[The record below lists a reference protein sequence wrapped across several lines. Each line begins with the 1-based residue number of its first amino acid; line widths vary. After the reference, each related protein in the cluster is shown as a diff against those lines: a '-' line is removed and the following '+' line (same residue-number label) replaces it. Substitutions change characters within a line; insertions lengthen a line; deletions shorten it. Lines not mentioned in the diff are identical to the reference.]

1 MQHSRVLLFLVL
13 LLAPGIADAQSF
25 GLYGSAGPTI
35 TDAGNSFGVGA
46 GLSPTS
52 RLSFVFGFERT
63 HLSSRTTRDRDTV
76 SNFRGGTLSLGT
88 AEVRFAPFGRGRV
101 GPFALAGIAAGV
113 SRPNVNDVFPD
124 PVTNDVRAFFFG
136 GGIDVP
142 LGDRLSVFAD
152 ARMTVGTEGY
162 DGIVAVA
169 PLRAGVVWRF

>member
-1 MQHSRVLLFLVL
+1 M
-13 LLAPGIADAQSF
+13 
-25 GLYGSAGPTI
+25 
-35 TDAGNSFGVGA
+35 
-46 GLSPTS
+46 
-52 RLSFVFGFERT
+52 
-63 HLSSRTTRDRDTV
+63 
-76 SNFRGGTLSLGT
+76 
-88 AEVRFAPFGRGRV
+88 RFAPFGRGRV

-142 LGDRLSVFAD
+142 FGDRLSLFAD

-169 PLRAGVVWRF
+169 PLRAGVAWRF

>member
-1 MQHSRVLLFLVL
+1 MQNSRVLLFLL
-13 LLAPGIADAQSF
+13 LLLPPNLANAQSF

-35 TDAGNSFGVGA
+35 TDAGHSFAAGA
-46 GLSPTS
+46 GFSPTS
-52 RLSFVFGFERT
+52 RLSFVFSFERT
-63 HLSSRTTRDRDTV
+63 HLSRRTTRDRDTV

-169 PLRAGVVWRF
+169 PLRAGVTWRF